1 MTGYAVI
8 IEGGTDGYS
17 AYVPDL
23 PGCVAAGDS
32 LPEVEQLITEAIELH
47 VDRLTADGEPVP
59 APSAV
64 AAKVVPA

>member
-8 IEGGTDGYS
+8 IEGGADGYS

-23 PGCVAAGDS
+23 PGCVAAGGS
-32 LPEVEQLITEAIELH
+32 LPEVEQLIIEAIELH
-47 VDRLTADGEPVP
+47 VAQLTADGEPVP